1 MKKSALSE
9 YEEKL
14 HKSVVIHRMPLI
26 HIESSDYES
35 EDLGFDKILSNKDLP
50 YDYNCKLGWTSSLLL
65 HNYDEWCYA
74 LRKNRVFD
82 RRHIIPIE
90 SEDKEDS
97 VISNLINVIR
107 LVFESEEPM
116 LLVIKGIH
124 NYLSSEGDNR
134 EVLSILSSM
143 LYLFYITNKN
153 KPINRRSQIIIIA
166 PRFDIPIELQGCLFR
181 LTPPFPDEE
190 DIERELGLDNCSWE
204 QLSKQPVRRSNTMG
218 DTIKYSYNKFFW
230 NSATG
235 ENNKETF
242 NSNKK
247 KLISLFK
254 GMRIRDIIQTLS
266 YNDYTIESIN
276 MDSYREYKER
286 MVRDS
291 GLLQVEDV
299 EDGYERYV
307 GDIDSLVDY
316 IKERKRIIDNRSFYN
331 PRMALPKGIL
341 LVGPPGCGKSEATK
355 AIASILQMPLL
366 SFDMGKLLSKWS
378 GESEH
383 NFEDA
388 IKIAEAA
395 QPCVL
400 RIDEIEKAFAGAGE
414 NDSDQSLTRI
424 IGHFLTWMQERKSMV
439 YIVATANNL
448 ELMRPEFLR
457 KGRWDEIFYLSYPS
471 PKGAIKIIDSCL
483 RRYNFT
489 LDNWEK
495 LQSEFFSA
503 YSKYPNMKLSGAELS
518 DMVIQSYQAAFI
530 KEPEDEKGNLQLKAD
545 IMINQLELALK
556 KNRNIEEEEKAKAE
570 MLAFDI
576 EWERQRS
583 SQITDEQIN
592 KMKSILSGANFR
604 KDEIEKQ
611 IKQIQL
617 NAFLGSFPQD
627 EEKKEKI
634 RELLKEKYAQYGPK
648 DKELLYQSRGYL
660 PASNIGSTYGKTIE

>member
-1 MKKSALSE
+1 MSALIE
-9 YEEKL
+9 YEENL
-14 HKSVVIHRMPLI
+14 LKSVVVHRMPLI

-35 EDLGFDKILSNKDLP
+35 EDLMFDRLLSNKDLP
-50 YDYNCKLGWTSSLLL
+50 YDYNCKLGWTSSLFL

-74 LRKNRVFD
+74 LRKKMVFD
-82 RRHIIPIE
+82 RKYIIPIE
-90 SEDKEDS
+90 SAEKDNS
-97 VISNLINVIR
+97 VISNLISVIR
-107 LVFESEEPM
+107 MVYESEEPM
-116 LLVIKGIH
+116 LLVVKGIH
-124 NYLSSEGDNR
+124 NYLSSEGYNR
-134 EVLSILSSM
+134 EVLSILGSM

-153 KPINRRSQIIIIA
+153 KPINKKSQIIIIS
-166 PRFDIPIELQGCLFR
+166 PQFDIPIELQGCLFR

-190 DIERELGLDNCSWE
+190 DIERELGLDNCDWKT
-204 QLSKQPVRRSNTMG
+204 LSKQPVRRSSSRG
-218 DTIKYSYNKFFW
+218 DSIKYSYNNFFW

-235 ENNKETF
+235 ENNEETF

-254 GMRIRDIIQTLS
+254 GMRIRDIIKTLS
-266 YNDYTIESIN
+266 YSDYTIESIK
-276 MDSYREYKER
+276 MDSYRDYKER
-286 MVRDS
+286 MVKDS

-299 EDGYERYV
+299 EDGYDRYV

-316 IKERKRIIDNRSFYN
+316 IRERKKIIDNRSYYN

-366 SFDMGKLLSKWS
+366 SFDMGKLMSKWS

-414 NDSDQSLTRI
+414 NESDQSLTRI

-448 ELMRPEFLR
+448 EMMRPEFLR

-483 RRYNFT
+483 KKYNFS
-489 LDNWEK
+489 LDNLGK
-495 LQSEFFSA
+495 LQSELFSA

-518 DMVIQSYQAAFI
+518 DMVIQSYQTAFI
-530 KEPEDEKGNLQLKAD
+530 EKPEDEKGNLQLKVD
-545 IMINQLELALK
+545 IMIKQLNLALK
-556 KNRNIEEEEKAKAE
+556 KNCNIEEEKKAKAD
-570 MLAFDI
+570 MLAYDI

-583 SQITDEQIN
+583 TQITDEQV
-592 KMKSILSGANFR
+592 KEVESFLKKANFS
-604 KDEIEKQ
+604 KDEID
-611 IKQIQL
+611 KQIQQIKL
-617 NAFLGSFPQD
+617 DAFLGSFPQD
-627 EEKKEKI
+627 TRKKRKI
-634 RELLKEKYAQYGPK
+634 EELLKEKYAQYSPK
-648 DKELLYQSRGYL
+648 ERELLYQSRGYL
-660 PASNIGSTYGKTIE
+660 PASKKDLAYGKTIE